1 MLQLREYLKKVK
13 DHRRLQGQRFKIEDI
28 LFATILA
35 ILSGAKSYRDVE
47 RFCKEKLK
55 TLNDLFGFKWKSWPK
70 KSNLS
75 KIFNH
80 LNKESVEDVFRECS
94 QDKSSLKNVSQ
105 VPQIAIDGKVLR
117 GSFDNLKDSPQLHL
131 LSLFSVEDKIIL
143 GHVEISEKTNEI
155 PTAQEI
161 IKKLG
166 LPEGVVYT
174 LDALHC
180 QKKTFEVVKE
190 AKGNLVTQVKKIRNI
205 F

>member
-1 MLQLREYLKKVK
+1 MLQLREYLKEVK

-55 TLNDLFGFKWKSWPK
+55 TLNELFGFKWKSYPK

-75 KIFNH
+75 KFFSS
-80 LNKESVEDVFRECS
+80 LNKESVEDVFREYS
-94 QDKSSLKNVSQ
+94 QHTSSLKDTLKEKG
-105 VPQIAIDGKVLR
+105 PQIAIDGKVLR
-117 GSFDNLKDSPQLHL
+117 GSFDNLKGNPQLHL

-161 IKKLG
+161 IQKLA
-166 LPEGVVYT
+166 LPAGAIYT

-180 QKKTFEVVKE
+180 QKK
-190 AKGNLVTQVKKIRNI
+190 NI
-205 F
+205 